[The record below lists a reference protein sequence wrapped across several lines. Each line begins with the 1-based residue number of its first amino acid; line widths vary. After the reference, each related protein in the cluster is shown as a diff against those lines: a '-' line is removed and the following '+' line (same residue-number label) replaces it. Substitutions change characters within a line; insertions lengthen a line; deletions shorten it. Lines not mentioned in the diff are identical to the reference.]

1 MSDTIVLHAFFP
13 VPCLHT
19 PFKRLIVVI
28 FMTGQLTKSNAEK
41 LFLLVMPLADR
52 NLFDALKHERWAQSK
67 NKEEVRHMFVQLV
80 RCVEHMHSKGM
91 IHGDLKV
98 SPCSIKC
105 YRNAYQHILSTH
117 PINAPYKHLLSTPT
131 VNTTSTHSINQSHPL
146 PSPYHLLPGC
156 CWYY

>member
-1 MSDTIVLHAFFP
+1 
-13 VPCLHT
+13 
-19 PFKRLIVVI
+19 
-28 FMTGQLTKSNAEK
+28 MTGQLTKSNAEK

-98 SPCSIKC
+98 SPCAIKC

-117 PINAPYKHLLSTPT
+117 PINAPYKHLLSTQLQPT
-131 VNTTSTHSINQSHPL
+131 LSINLTPSPPPTTSFLAVAGIT
-146 PSPYHLLPGC
+146 SP
-156 CWYY
+156 